1 MIIGA
6 VAESDPLLS
15 PRLKG
20 KTADARYWR
29 GITREELARVRREM
43 LQTMPGDLPKLAG
56 DLERL
61 TEEGSVCVLGAQRQV
76 DECGEKLEQVSVL

>member
-1 MIIGA
+1 M
-6 VAESDPLLS
+6 
-15 PRLKG
+15 
-20 KTADARYWR
+20 
-29 GITREELARVRREM
+29 ELPERSWHA
-43 LQTMPGDLPKLAG
+43 DLPKLAG